1 MPVHPIANHRPAPR
15 RILLIQIRRLG
26 DVVLTSSLLQDLHR
40 AFPEAEIDFLVGHAA
55 EPILREHPLIRRR
68 IVLDRRRPVRMWRLV
83 RARRYDWIIDVQSNP
98 RTAML
103 SLMSRAR
110 VRAGWDVRG
119 WGWVYTH
126 RLSRER
132 PPEYVVRERQ
142 RLLELLGVPVAPPAR
157 PRLYLSDSE
166 RAQGEADYHAL
177 GVPPD
182 RARVGIVIGSQD
194 QARTWRVAGYAE
206 VIDALAADGVAP
218 ILFHMPGDDARVE
231 QLLSLTRSA
240 VVVNV
245 PDLRRFLGMLAT
257 CRLLISANTGPAHIA
272 DALDVPRVTIFGS
285 TSHVAWSP
293 TLPTVAVVRDERV
306 PVMTL
311 REATRLVAA
320 GQDLTAGVTAEM
332 VLAAARK
339 LLAMRDP
346 APR

>member
-1 MPVHPIANHRPAPR
+1 MPVHFMLNGHPTPR

-26 DVVLTSSLLQDLHR
+26 DVVLTSSLLHDLHR
-40 AFPEAEIDFLVGHAA
+40 AFPHAELDFLVGHAA
-55 EPILREHPLIRRR
+55 EPLLREHPLIHRR

-83 RARRYDWIIDVQSNP
+83 RAHRYDWIIDVQSNP

-142 RLLELLGVPVAPPAR
+142 RLLELLGVPVGEPR
-157 PRLYLSDSE
+157 PRLYLSDAE
-166 RAQGEADYHAL
+166 RAQGEADCEAL
-177 GVPPD
+177 GLPAD
-182 RARVGIVIGSQD
+182 RQRVGLVLGSQD
-194 QARTWRVAGYAE
+194 QARTWRASGFAE
-206 VIDALAADGVAP
+206 VADALAAEGCAP

-231 QLLSLTRSA
+231 QFLAHSRSA

-257 CRLLISANTGPAHIA
+257 CRLLISANTGPAHMA
-272 DALDVPRVTIFGS
+272 DALGVPRVTVFGS
-285 TSHVAWSP
+285 TSHIAWSP
-293 TLPTVAVVRDERV
+293 VSPMVAVVRDESV
-306 PVMTL
+306 PVL
-311 REATRLVAA
+311 ALSEATRLAAA
-320 GQDLTAGVTAEM
+320 GHDLTAGITPEM
-332 VLAAARK
+332 VLTAARK
-339 LLAMRDP
+339 LLKTCDP
-346 APR
+346 ARR